1 MTVHHHMK
9 ILILTT
15 YFYSEKFKSQ
25 DIALNLSKDHQVE
38 VLIGIPNYPTG
49 KFYKNYNFW

>member
-1 MTVHHHMK
+1 MK